1 MQIMDRELF
10 HQAREGSISA
20 LHQCCML
27 PGEQQLTLQLV
38 LMHKPLQG
46 SQGQHRHH

>member
-1 MQIMDRELF
+1 MQIMDGELL
-10 HQAREGSISA
+10 HQTREGSIST
-20 LHQCCML
+20 LHQRRML